1 MTIMGYGLI
10 FLGGKT
16 NHKAMCRD
24 CLHEEHVIC
33 KSSGNVEVTCFSASA
48 LICDVCPYSKS
59 RNHL

>member
-16 NHKAMCRD
+16 SHKAMCRD

-33 KSSGNVEVTCFSASA
+33 KSSGNFQS
-48 LICDVCPYSKS
+48 
-59 RNHL
+59 